1 MIDNNR
7 TNRSSTIRNT
17 TTNRASTKS
26 TFNTI
31 KAIGN
36 TIKTPNTYEGLV
48 RSEDSNVPYTTDRLS
63 ILHKDIKN
71 LVETT
76 SVDTIAIIEENINNK
91 IDDLYNKIDEDRRK
105 DLDYIRNYIISVM
118 GVGLTAIGVMDMIML
133 IVLELF
139 K

>member
-17 TTNRASTKS
+17 TTNRTSTKS

-36 TIKTPNTYEGLV
+36 TIKTPNTSTGLYKN
-48 RSEDSNVPYTTDRLS
+48 DATKSNIDNELS

-105 DLDYIRNYIISVM
+105 DLDYMRNYILSAM
-118 GVGLTAIGVMDMIML
+118 GVGLTAIGLMDMIMFIL
-133 IVLELF
+133 LVLF
-139 K
+139 N

>member
-17 TTNRASTKS
+17 TTNRTSTKS

-36 TIKTPNTYEGLV
+36 TIKTPNTSTGLYKN
-48 RSEDSNVPYTTDRLS
+48 DATKSNIDNELS

-105 DLDYIRNYIISVM
+105 DLDYMRNYILSAM
-118 GVGLTAIGVMDMIML
+118 GVGLAAIGLMDMIMFIL
-133 IVLELF
+133 LVLF
-139 K
+139 N

>member
-7 TNRSSTIRNT
+7 TNRSGTIRNT
-17 TTNRASTKS
+17 TTNRTSTKS

-31 KAIGN
+31 KVIGN
-36 TIKTPNTYEGLV
+36 TIKTPNTTTGLYKN
-48 RSEDSNVPYTTDRLS
+48 DATKSNIDNELS

-105 DLDYIRNYIISVM
+105 DLDYMRNYILSAM
-118 GVGLTAIGVMDMIML
+118 GVGLTAIGLMDMIMFIL
-133 IVLELF
+133 LVLF
-139 K
+139 N

>member
-17 TTNRASTKS
+17 TTNRTSTKS

-36 TIKTPNTYEGLV
+36 TIKTPNTSTGLYKN
-48 RSEDSNVPYTTDRLS
+48 DTTKSNIDNELS

-105 DLDYIRNYIISVM
+105 DLDYMRNYILSAM
-118 GVGLTAIGVMDMIML
+118 GVGLTAIGLMDMIMFIL
-133 IVLELF
+133 LVLF
-139 K
+139 N

>member
-7 TNRSSTIRNT
+7 TNRTSTIRNT
-17 TTNRASTKS
+17 AQNRTVTTKL
-26 TFNTI
+26 NT
-31 KAIGN
+31 
-36 TIKTPNTYEGLV
+36 
-48 RSEDSNVPYTTDRLS
+48 NVLPYTEDKLS